1 MNSGPGNARNC
12 ILESPI
18 LKISLVIMLPD
29 PARSSCIN
37 VRAWDTNGAG
47 SPAESLNPVLP
58 NATENP
64 LFW

>member
-18 LKISLVIMLPD
+18 LPSAL
-29 PARSSCIN
+29 N

-47 SPAESLNPVLP
+47 PPAESLNPVLP